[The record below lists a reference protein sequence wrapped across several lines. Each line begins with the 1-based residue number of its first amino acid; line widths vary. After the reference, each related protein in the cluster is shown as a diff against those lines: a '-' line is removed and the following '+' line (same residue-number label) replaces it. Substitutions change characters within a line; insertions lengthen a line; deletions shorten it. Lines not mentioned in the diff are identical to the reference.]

1 MMRKLLIAAALML
14 PMMLCGSSASS
25 GTAVGKSE
33 NIVYVCTG
41 KSAKKYHKSSRCK
54 GLRNCKGDIVK
65 IERSR
70 AEAMGKTPCRICY

>member
-1 MMRKLLIAAALML
+1 MRKLLIAAALML
-14 PMMLCGSSASS
+14 PMMVCCSS
-25 GTAVGKSE
+25 GSGESSNKSE
-33 NIVYVCTG
+33 STVYICTG

>member
-1 MMRKLLIAAALML
+1 MRKLLIAAALML
-14 PMMLCGSSASS
+14 PMMVCCSS
-25 GTAVGKSE
+25 GSGENTSKSE
-33 NIVYVCTG
+33 STVYICTG

>member
-1 MMRKLLIAAALML
+1 MKKMLIAAALIL
-14 PMMLCGSSASS
+14 PMMLCCSSTSS
-25 GTAVGKSE
+25 RIAVGKSE
-33 NIVYVCTG
+33 NTVYVCTG

>member
-1 MMRKLLIAAALML
+1 MRKLLLTTILVL
-14 PMMLCGSSASS
+14 PLLCGSTIAPK
-25 GTAVGKSE
+25 TAITKS
-33 NIVYVCTG
+33 NTVYVCTG